1 MFNRHRSVH
10 LSLPILGL
18 GLLGCGDGAAGSG
31 DTGHMGATGPET
43 TGPATTTEPTT
54 GETGPEGTSSSGMI
68 DPSSSSTTAATAAT
82 GETSETTTTTM
93 TESTGSTG
101 DETSDTGADTGTTGQ
116 VCVPVAADDST
127 CDQIDDDCNG
137 FVDDVDVDSDGFC
150 DCIKILILG
159 NPGNAPNAKF
169 EDWLAAKGTSV
180 VRMIDPDPLTAD
192 LLASYDIVL
201 LDQLV
206 REYAA
211 PEAQAVQDWVGAG
224 GGLMAM
230 SGYIANAVDGAK
242 RPNSLVG
249 PMGVEFIPKLV
260 NGPVKTFV
268 AHPLTEALS
277 SVTFEG
283 GHPVKET
290 SGTNTFVAS
299 IGADPVAVAAERV
312 DGRIYLWGDEWV
324 QYDMVWDGNPMI
336 EKFWSNAIAW
346 VGPKSFCVLPQ

>member
-1 MFNRHRSVH
+1 VDSSQSVFTI
-10 LSLPILGL
+10 LSFVGGGIR
-18 GLLGCGDGAAGSG
+18 GLLSATILQRLAVDLAFSELGDPTR
-31 DTGHMGATGPET
+31 D
-43 TGPATTTEPTT
+43 PA
-54 GETGPEGTSSSGMI
+54 
-68 DPSSSSTTAATAAT
+68 
-82 GETSETTTTTM
+82 
-93 TESTGSTG
+93 
-101 DETSDTGADTGTTGQ
+101 
-116 VCVPVAADDST
+116 
-127 CDQIDDDCNG
+127 
-137 FVDDVDVDSDGFC
+137 F
-150 DCIKILILG
+150 
-159 NPGNAPNAKF
+159 
-169 EDWLAAKGTSV
+169 
-180 VRMIDPDPLTAD
+180 
-192 LLASYDIVL
+192 
-201 LDQLV
+201 
-206 REYAA
+206 
-211 PEAQAVQDWVGAG
+211 AV
-224 GGLMAM
+224 LMAM

-260 NGPVKTFV
+260 NGPVNTFV